1 METGGDEIP
10 YVRCYTGDFLDNEG
24 YVCVRLDRPEYADSG
39 GKERAGF
46 TTKQNKDDFI
56 RIMNESTGA
65 YIKDAQGNFAE
76 MTGYLNAVQIWE
88 NVYGNGSYDKFRK
101 GKNGLPEQPDYS
113 VLKTLLKIEGDN
125 TVADNSKKVKV
136 NEQLSTTEDT
146 VLSSE
151 NKTDEQIVSDYI
163 NNRSKYEPMCSL
175 EEFCRK
181 RGIEL

>member
-1 METGGDEIP
+1 MAETSDEKINFDVIASVNPCLSKSLSVQVVVMETGGDEIP

-39 GKERAGF
+39 GKELAGF

-56 RIMNESTGA
+56 RIMNEPTGA

-113 VLKTLLKIEGDN
+113 VL
-125 TVADNSKKVKV
+125 
-136 NEQLSTTEDT
+136 
-146 VLSSE
+146 
-151 NKTDEQIVSDYI
+151 
-163 NNRSKYEPMCSL
+163 
-175 EEFCRK
+175 
-181 RGIEL
+181 